1 MICCQNGAQDAVL
14 LEIAD
19 QGWRRAYSRGGFVT
33 VKHDQTTEHLPQG
46 VFVRSAAWTIGSV
59 KGIDGKQLIADG
71 VSLVK
76 ATERKFDQI
85 HVWPRDRVPIGK
97 FDFEPGPDELTR
109 AIASE
114 LATAMSAEDVCPQE
128 PNRVATAGQSV
139 LDVVIV
145 GPAEWWIGWHSVH
158 PALAKK
164 SAGNLLP
171 TAWPGGVQPIEPEGD
186 VISRAYFKAAEA
198 IAWSGFDMKPG
209 DRCVEVGSSPGG
221 ACKRLLE
228 LGLSVVG
235 IDPAEMDIQI
245 LEHPH
250 FRHIRARAGD
260 LPRKEFRGMRWLMVD
275 SNVRPDQSLTT
286 VENIVTSRE
295 STIEGMLL
303 TLKLGGF
310 EHADRIAAWV
320 NRMRTWGATDIRVR
334 NLARGKV
341 EVCVAARM
349 KRRG

>member
-33 VKHDQTTEHLPQG
+33 VKHDQTTDQLPHG
-46 VFVRSAAWTIGSV
+46 VFVRTAAWTIGSV
-59 KGIDGKQLIADG
+59 KGADGKQLIADL
-71 VSLVK
+71 VTLVK
-76 ATERKFDQI
+76 STERKFDQL

-97 FDFEPGPDELTR
+97 FDFEPGPDELTH
-109 AIASE
+109 AIAAE
-114 LATAMSAEDVCPQE
+114 VAQALAAAEVNVGE
-128 PNRVATAGQSV
+128 PNRIASAGQHV

-198 IAWSGFDMKPG
+198 LAWSGFDIKPG
-209 DRCVEVGSSPGG
+209 DRCVEVGSAPGG

-235 IDPAEMDIQI
+235 IDPRRWINRSWSIPIFATSE
-245 LEHPH
+245 
-250 FRHIRARAGD
+250 RAQAICHAKSFGASSGCWSTATCGPINRSQRWRTL
-260 LPRKEFRGMRWLMVD
+260 LP
-275 SNVRPDQSLTT
+275 
-286 VENIVTSRE
+286 
-295 STIEGMLL
+295 
-303 TLKLGGF
+303 
-310 EHADRIAAWV
+310 AV
-320 NRMRTWGATDIRVR
+320 NRPSKA
-334 NLARGKV
+334 
-341 EVCVAARM
+341 CY
-349 KRRG
+349 